1 MSIFDNTSFGS
12 SNQTVPVQNQSC
24 STLQCHLI
32 HYPVQKIISKNNA
45 PHSQL
50 CFKAA
55 LSGSTSTSDRN
66 KDPKESLKN
75 KRPKETP
82 TPPKSTI
89 RFLKY
94 KDHNKKQ

>member
-12 SNQTVPVQNQSC
+12 SNQTVPIHNH

-32 HYPVQKIISKNNA
+32 HYPVQKIISKNNV

-55 LSGSTSTSDRN
+55 LSESTSTSDRN
-66 KDPKESLKN
+66 KDPKESL
-75 KRPKETP
+75 ET
-82 TPPKSTI
+82 
-89 RFLKY
+89 RDLKKPQHLQNQLY
-94 KDHNKKQ
+94 AF